1 MINIDEDQKKI
12 NVEFEDLDVI
22 GDQEQETFV
31 LNLNSFEGKI
41 PYYIYVD
48 KFDFNFSGRSFLI
61 NGRSALLPNL
71 IKIHENINKLTLLV
85 ERDRRFYIYVH
96 QTTEV

>member
-71 IKIHENINKLTLLV
+71 IENNENNNQLTLLV